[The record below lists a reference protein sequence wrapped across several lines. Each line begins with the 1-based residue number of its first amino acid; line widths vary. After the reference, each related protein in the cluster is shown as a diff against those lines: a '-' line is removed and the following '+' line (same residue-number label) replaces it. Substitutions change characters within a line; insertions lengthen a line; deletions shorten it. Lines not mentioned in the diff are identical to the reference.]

1 MSLLMTIII
10 AVIFILLVVGFII
23 GLIYIFKRKEYPE
36 KPKDTSIII
45 NIMKDKTEGYGLGI
59 EDTLL
64 TREGKK
70 KYMKHISFIP
80 IDVDT
85 KAIEE
90 GKETP
95 KIQKVIT
102 NSFLEI
108 ILPKGSLSKRW
119 NFKIITPKDPNL
131 MPKELKE
138 TILGSA
144 ITKEIII
151 ARCQENL
158 AKAYEAGSDAQ
169 AEIIVRHA
177 MGELSELD
185 MKVNKLRVTNMINAT
200 ADLIKGGKDGKE
212 QS

>member
-1 MSLLMTIII
+1 MTIII

>member
-1 MSLLMTIII
+1 MSLLTTIII
-10 AVIFILLVVGFII
+10 IVISLILVAGFIV
-23 GLIYIFKRKEYPE
+23 GLIYILKRKEYPE

-45 NIMKDKTEGYGLGI
+45 NIMKDKTDGYGLGI

-70 KYMKHISFIP
+70 KYMKHVAFIP
-80 IDVDT
+80 IDVDP

-90 GKETP
+90 GRENP
-95 KIQKVIT
+95 KIQRVIT

-169 AEIIVRHA
+169 AEIIVKHA

-185 MKVNKLRVTNMINAT
+185 MKVNKLRITSMINST
-200 ADLIKGGKDGKE
+200 AELIKGGNNGKE
-212 QS
+212 ER